1 MALPEPHPGL
11 VIRYAYLWRDEARR
25 GRDEGIRD
33 RPCVIVHATRD
44 AHAQTI
50 VTVAPITRADPRAPE
65 DAVTLPTATKRR
77 LGLDAQPSWI
87 ITTEVNRFRWPGP
100 DLRPVE
106 STAPRGFAY
115 GMLPAALFRQLRD
128 RIVAQARARR
138 IALVTRG
145 DS

>member
-1 MALPEPHPGL
+1 MALPEPQPGL

-25 GRDEGIRD
+25 GRDEGVKD
-33 RPCVIVHATRD
+33 RPCVIVHATRE
-44 AHAQTI
+44 AHAQVI

-65 DAVTLPTATKRR
+65 DAVTLPAATKRR

-100 DLRPVE
+100 DVRPVE
-106 STAPRGFAY
+106 STPPLRFAY

-128 RIVAQARARR
+128 RIVA
-138 IALVTRG
+138 
-145 DS
+145 